1 MANLILY
8 QEPNSDSTQ
17 SAVAS
22 PFDFIK
28 SHLTCE
34 SNQRNKKANIHVDKY
49 CFGIAMEGAAI
60 ISEIDITEQGNS
72 LESTKL
78 SDKTESDEN
87 SLSQIGKYEDQN
99 RQNSESNFGGDLS
112 CVAQIPNEDMK
123 TAKSVED
130 VSSLNNEN
138 CEDHEMFSE
147 SNSKKE
153 LTLESETSNET
164 IKSVPEFQFAEHDL
178 SKESNRSTNRTENSE
193 TKSEDVLHE
202 DLNVMLGNFNE
213 LTETEVQN
221 EQTEAASL
229 KTLKPVSGKTAE
241 ILNKKFTILHED
253 EFSDSEKDSVDISMV
268 SLLRSTIGE
277 LERALRD
284 SRMLIKTRDEDI
296 ASLRKEVE
304 KGMFD

>member
-1 MANLILY
+1 
-8 QEPNSDSTQ
+8 
-17 SAVAS
+17 
-22 PFDFIK
+22 
-28 SHLTCE
+28 
-34 SNQRNKKANIHVDKY
+34 
-49 CFGIAMEGAAI
+49 
-60 ISEIDITEQGNS
+60 
-72 LESTKL
+72 
-78 SDKTESDEN
+78 
-87 SLSQIGKYEDQN
+87 
-99 RQNSESNFGGDLS
+99 
-112 CVAQIPNEDMK
+112 
-123 TAKSVED
+123 
-130 VSSLNNEN
+130 
-138 CEDHEMFSE
+138 
-147 SNSKKE
+147 
-153 LTLESETSNET
+153 
-164 IKSVPEFQFAEHDL
+164 
-178 SKESNRSTNRTENSE
+178 
-193 TKSEDVLHE
+193 
-202 DLNVMLGNFNE
+202 MLGNFNE

>member
-1 MANLILY
+1 
-8 QEPNSDSTQ
+8 
-17 SAVAS
+17 
-22 PFDFIK
+22 
-28 SHLTCE
+28 
-34 SNQRNKKANIHVDKY
+34 
-49 CFGIAMEGAAI
+49 MEGAAI

-99 RQNSESNFGGDLS
+99 RQSSESNFGGDLS

-138 CEDHEMFSE
+138 CEDHELFSE

-229 KTLKPVSGKTAE
+229 KTLKPESGKTAE